1 MPGAAA
7 AELACFLTTRS
18 ETFHLQT
25 FFAGL
30 AAITLCVFLLP
41 LLVTGTRSFGA
52 ASEECF
58 DRNFARLNVTNWD
71 VDSQY
76 YDPEWDMD
84 DAADFRLFPV
94 HAFNSASM
102 AVSLFGLWVCLF
114 FSPHLGVQDLDRPR
128 TTPSI

>member
-18 ETFHLQT
+18 EAFHPQS
-25 FFAGL
+25 FFAGI

-41 LLVTGTRSFGA
+41 LLVTGAWSFGA

-58 DRNFARLNVTNWD
+58 ERNFARKNVTRWD
-71 VDSQY
+71 VNSQY

-84 DAADFRLFPV
+84 DVANWHLFPL
-94 HAFNSASM
+94 HAFNSTSM
-102 AVSLFGLWVCLF
+102 VVSLFGLWVCLF
-114 FSPHLGVQDLDRPR
+114 FSPHLGAQDLDRPR